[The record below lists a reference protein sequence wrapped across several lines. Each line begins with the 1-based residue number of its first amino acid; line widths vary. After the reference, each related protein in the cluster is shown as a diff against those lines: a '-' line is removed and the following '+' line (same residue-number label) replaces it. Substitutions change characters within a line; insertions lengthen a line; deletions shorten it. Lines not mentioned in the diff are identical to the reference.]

1 MKKLIDNVMRAIQEA
16 RERRINQAT
25 LAELDPHTLRDIG
38 LDRASE
44 QARLEIARY
53 RVHFGLY

>member
-1 MKKLIDNVMRAIQEA
+1 MKKLFENVMRAIQEA
-16 RERRINQAT
+16 RSRRINEQS

-44 QARLEIARY
+44 RARMEAARY
-53 RVHFGLY
+53 RLHFGLF

>member
-1 MKKLIDNVMRAIQEA
+1 MKKLFENVMRAIQEA
-16 RERRINQAT
+16 RERRINEQS

-44 QARLEIARY
+44 RARMEAARY
-53 RVHFGLY
+53 RLHFGLF

>member
-1 MKKLIDNVMRAIQEA
+1 MKKLLENVMRAIQEA
-16 RERRINQAT
+16 RGRRINEQS

-44 QARLEIARY
+44 RARMEATRY
-53 RVHFGLY
+53 RLHFGLF

>member
-38 LDRASE
+38 LDRAGE
-44 QARLEIARY
+44 RARIEASRY
-53 RVHFGLY
+53 RLHFGLF

>member
-25 LAELDPHTLRDIG
+25 LAELDSHTLRDIG

-44 QARLEIARY
+44 RARLEASRY
-53 RVHFGLY
+53 RLHFGLF

>member
-1 MKKLIDNVMRAIQEA
+1 MKKLFENVMRAIQEA
-16 RERRINQAT
+16 RARRINEQS

-44 QARLEIARY
+44 RARLEAARY
-53 RVHFGLY
+53 RLHFGLF

>member
-1 MKKLIDNVMRAIQEA
+1 MKKLFENVMRAMRQA
-16 RERRINQAT
+16 RKRRLNQHS
-25 LAELDPHTLRDIG
+25 LAELDAHTLRDIG

>member
-1 MKKLIDNVMRAIQEA
+1 MRAIQEA

-44 QARLEIARY
+44 RARLEASRY
-53 RVHFGLY
+53 RLHFGLF